1 MCHQFIPEKAGT
13 NGATNCHLLSKLSRF
28 ECCDEGPGFHVFHHT
43 IQISGSIRTFR
54 VTFFGMIG
62 PGAAE
67 PMSFSFLAVIV
78 GSSLAAGIW
87 SLQQSAPQQPPPVF
101 RSGVELIALDVTVVD
116 KDGVPVTG
124 LIAKD
129 FVVTLAG
136 QPRPVRA
143 LDYVTFGAAPGVE
156 VATTSRETR
165 NDPSLASRASR
176 GGRVITLLVDDLSAK
191 PGQEKLLTTAAARML
206 STLDAGDL
214 VGLTTTS
221 GLGPVVNPTRERQAI
236 LAALAS
242 RGVVGRNDDVAA
254 PFYIAVHEALDI
266 EAGRRDGLTDV
277 LTAVAGRE
285 CGIQDFGEICREMVR
300 GAALRIARD
309 TVHRAA
315 TQLRAYTQV
324 INAMRMGP
332 SPKVVIAL
340 STGLVPGAEGHF
352 LDLDPLSRAAVE
364 AGVLFYALTEVP
376 DDVDMR
382 DLTGARAKARREE
395 GAFLTSGVKV
405 VASAAGGEAF
415 TVIGQADRFFK
426 RIVSETSGVYR
437 LGVDMPISA
446 GKTRF
451 LGAKVTVNKPGLTIR
466 THRHALM
473 PSAAAE
479 PVSIDEALRT
489 RIAQG
494 GVAYGVPIALATA
507 LRRERTG
514 SALQLGVNVQMPS
527 SVAAPLAAMFA
538 LVNEKGQIVQ
548 AGQPSVTQTAAGDDY
563 RVAFG
568 VPLVAG
574 SYRLRFSVADANGNI
589 GSVEHGVASRLA
601 RFGRVSASDLFVT
614 WTGANNK
621 RQFLALETVPDAA
634 ETLWASIEL
643 YPDTPEPPP
652 DVRVRFQLI
661 RVGETA
667 PDIERDVTPVRDGT
681 LLSAS
686 VEIPVAGL
694 DAGSYTIR
702 ATILESGTPTGTI
715 STGIRKAG

>member
-1 MCHQFIPEKAGT
+1 M
-13 NGATNCHLLSKLSRF
+13 R
-28 ECCDEGPGFHVFHHT
+28 
-43 IQISGSIRTFR
+43 
-54 VTFFGMIG
+54 
-62 PGAAE
+62 
-67 PMSFSFLAVIV
+67 
-78 GSSLAAGIW
+78 
-87 SLQQSAPQQPPPVF
+87 
-101 RSGVELIALDVTVVD
+101 
-116 KDGVPVTG
+116 
-124 LIAKD
+124 
-129 FVVTLAG
+129 
-136 QPRPVRA
+136 RA
-143 LDYVTFGAAPGVE
+143 L
-156 VATTSRETR
+156 
-165 NDPSLASRASR
+165 
-176 GGRVITLLVDDLSAK
+176 
-191 PGQEKLLTTAAARML
+191 
-206 STLDAGDL
+206 
-214 VGLTTTS
+214 
-221 GLGPVVNPTRERQAI
+221 
-236 LAALAS
+236 
-242 RGVVGRNDDVAA
+242 
-254 PFYIAVHEALDI
+254 
-266 EAGRRDGLTDV
+266 
-277 LTAVAGRE
+277 
-285 CGIQDFGEICREMVR
+285 
-300 GAALRIARD
+300 
-309 TVHRAA
+309 
-315 TQLRAYTQV
+315 
-324 INAMRMGP
+324 
-332 SPKVVIAL
+332 
-340 STGLVPGAEGHF
+340 
-352 LDLDPLSRAAVE
+352 
-364 AGVLFYALTEVP
+364 
-376 DDVDMR
+376 
-382 DLTGARAKARREE
+382 
-395 GAFLTSGVKV
+395 FLTSGVKV

-451 LGAKVTVNKPGLTIR
+451 LDAKVTVNKPGLTVR

-479 PVSIDEALRT
+479 PVSIEEALRA

-527 SVAAPLAAMFA
+527 NVVAPLAAMFA

-548 AGQPSVTQTAAGDDY
+548 AGQPSVTQAAGDDY

-589 GSVEHGVASRLA
+589 GSVEHGVAARLA

-643 YPDTPEPPP
+643 YPDAADAPP
-652 DVRVRFQLI
+652 DVRVRLELI
-661 RVGETA
+661 RVGDTA
-667 PDIERDVTPVRDGT
+667 PGIERDVTPVRDGT

-694 DAGSYTIR
+694 GAGSYTIR